1 MRHVDFL
8 KSLEQLRF
16 TGQLVLTA
24 TPEQTW
30 TFYLNQGRILYATGG
45 VHAVRR
51 WRRNLIAYCPR
62 IPTYRLAWQID
73 LAKVEPNSLEFGW
86 EYALLKLWVT
96 QQRITQEQAEKF
108 IRTAIS
114 EVLFD
119 TMQSEDVTEKIQYR
133 KPTTSSFPLIDI
145 EAAVADAEKFYTI
158 WQHAQLSAY
167 SPNQAPVAKQP
178 DQLRQLS
185 SAQLYQTL
193 IGQLN
198 GQRTLRDLAVEM
210 RQSVIDIASVL
221 LRCVQLGL
229 VEFTTIADLPTLV
242 FRPNSPDPP
251 PTAAPSTNLLVACID
266 DSAMVRNMMEKLVV
280 SSGYQFLGIDD
291 PLRAVGILLTRKPD
305 FIFLDLVMPNI
316 NGYEICEKLRKI
328 SCFRHTPI
336 VILTGS
342 DGYANRLR
350 SNFAGASDFLAK
362 PLNAEAVLTVINKH
376 LIRPASSLDRAS
388 EIKHPDHGVAMLPNV
403 CP

>member
-16 TGQLVLTA
+16 TGQLVLTSA
-24 TPEQTW
+24 PEQTW
-30 TFYLNQGRILYATGG
+30 TIYLNQGRILYATGG

-51 WRRNLIAYCPR
+51 WRRNLITYCPR
-62 IPTYRLAWQID
+62 IPTYRLSWQID

-108 IRTAIS
+108 IRATIA

-119 TMQSEDVTEKIQYR
+119 AMQVENVTEKIQYR
-133 KPTTSSFPLIDI
+133 KPFTLPFPPIGI
-145 EAAVADAEKFYTI
+145 GAVVADAEKFYTI
-158 WQHAQLSAY
+158 WQQAQLNAY
-167 SPNQAPVAKQP
+167 SPNHAPVVKQP

-193 IGQLN
+193 IGQIN

-210 RQSVIDIASVL
+210 RQSVVDIASVL
-221 LRCVQLGL
+221 LRCVQLEL

-242 FRPNSPDPP
+242 FRPNSPEPSPP
-251 PTAAPSTNLLVACID
+251 VAASTNLLVACID
-266 DSAMVRNMMEKLVV
+266 DSAMVRNMMEKLMV

-350 SNFAGASDFLAK
+350 SNFVGASDFLAK
-362 PLNAEAVLTVINKH
+362 PLNAEVVLTVLSKH
-376 LIRPASSLDRAS
+376 LRPVPSLDRVS
-388 EIKHPDHGVAMLPNV
+388 EMKRPDHGVAILPNA
-403 CP
+403 